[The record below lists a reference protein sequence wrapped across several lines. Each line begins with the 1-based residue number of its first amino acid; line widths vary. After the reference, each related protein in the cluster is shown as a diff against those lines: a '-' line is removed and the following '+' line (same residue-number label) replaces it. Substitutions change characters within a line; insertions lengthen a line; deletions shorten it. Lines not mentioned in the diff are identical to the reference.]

1 VVGERLV
8 ARERIGRDRREVQN
22 GRRKETGGDRRAR
35 RCDPRDQREG
45 EGCGGAG
52 GDPRERHAAEGLL
65 VLGGELLEREGA
77 GLMRTDVKGMK
88 LRQRVEPAEASQNGH
103 NGHDPG
109 QRRPEGAH
117 RKPSRRFS
125 WQWLAL
131 VLACA
136 AWLAVGVQGAFQ
148 YGHAY
153 WVYRGFEPPKD
164 PPGISPGRLIV
175 QHFYSQSLKQVR
187 SFKVYLPP
195 GYVADSAAGKRFPV
209 VYVLHGSP
217 GGPAQITD
225 VGAAGVKLDQLVAT
239 HRIRPFLL
247 VMPSGGNGTFFHD
260 TEWSDTPSGHYES
273 FVLDV
278 VRTVDARF
286 PTVPQRRFRAIAGL
300 SEGAYGALNIG
311 LHHLG
316 VFGVISPWSGYFIQ
330 KPGGPFKHASPATIW
345 ANSPGRY
352 LPLLRPALQKLR
364 LHVFMY
370 SGAAEKIVP
379 HARLFAQQLHAAGAD
394 VTFRVYP
401 GHHDWKLWRGHMDA
415 VLKFMNQAFWPTAH
429 TAHPGTRL
437 EKLTSL

>member
-1 VVGERLV
+1 
-8 ARERIGRDRREVQN
+8 
-22 GRRKETGGDRRAR
+22 
-35 RCDPRDQREG
+35 
-45 EGCGGAG
+45 
-52 GDPRERHAAEGLL
+52 
-65 VLGGELLEREGA
+65 
-77 GLMRTDVKGMK
+77 MRTDVERVK
-88 LRQRVEPAEASQNGH
+88 LGEQVEPAEARQNG
-103 NGHDPG
+103 NGGQHPG
-109 QRRPEGAH
+109 QRRPQGTQ
-117 RKPSRRFS
+117 RKPSRFS
-125 WQWLAL
+125 WQRL
-131 VLACA
+131 VLLLACL
-136 AWLAVGVQGAFQ
+136 AWIAIGVQGAFH

-175 QHFYSQSLKQVR
+175 QHFYSPSLKEER

-225 VGAAGVKLDQLVAT
+225 VGAAGVKLDQLVAA

-260 TEWSDTPSGHYES
+260 TEWADTPSGHYES

-278 VRTVDARF
+278 VRTVDGRF
-286 PTVPQRRFRAIAGL
+286 PTIPRRGFRAIAGL

-330 KPGGPFKHASPATIW
+330 KPTGPFKHASPATIW

-352 LPLLRPALQKLR
+352 LPLLRPVLHKLP
-364 LHVFMY
+364 LDVFMY
-370 SGAAEKIVP
+370 SGSAEKIVP
-379 HARLFAQQLHAAGAD
+379 HARLFARQLRAAGAD
-394 VTFRVYP
+394 VKFAVYP

-415 VLKFMNQAFWPTAH
+415 VLKFVDEAFWPGT
-429 TAHPGTRL
+429 TTVHPGIRL
-437 EKLTSL
+437 QKLTSL